1 MEYNWQMKGYAFA
14 CIRWIDKK
22 KERVRWGWGYQKKL
36 GVAWDSGR
44 EVIGTDGDGTEQQS
58 ASPSATEQK
67 KKLPRFCLG

>member
-22 KERVRWGWGYQKKL
+22 KERVRWGWGVKKIRRCLGQWEGSDRHGWRRDGATVSLPFSYQAK
-36 GVAWDSGR
+36 
-44 EVIGTDGDGTEQQS
+44 
-58 ASPSATEQK
+58 K